1 MLVLLNGRP
10 GAGKLTIGRVLAA
23 RLGARLLDAHSLY
36 NLAFALTD
44 KGTAAF
50 ADTVR
55 ALRALARTRILDL
68 PAGEPVILTDAKFA
82 DSAWGNE
89 LWDDT
94 LAIAR
99 ERGVPLLVVVVECE
113 PSENDRRLRSPER
126 MGKRKPVDDTLLR
139 ADRHGRVLLR
149 RDADGVLE
157 LDVTRLAPGE
167 AAGRIERWLAE
178 RGEGPDAERV
188 APAARRGE

>member
-1 MLVLLNGRP
+1 MLILLNGRP
-10 GAGKLTIGRVLAA
+10 GAGKLTIGRVLAE
-23 RLGARLLDAHSLY
+23 RMGARLLDAHSLY

-44 KGTAAF
+44 KGTPAF

-55 ALRALARTRILDL
+55 ELRVIARQRILDL
-68 PAGEPVILTDAKFA
+68 PPEVPVIFTDAKFE

-99 ERGVPLLVVVVECE
+99 ERGVPFLVVVIECD
-113 PSENDRRLRSPER
+113 PDENDRRLRSPER

-139 ADRHGRVLLR
+139 ADRYERVLLR
-149 RDADGVLE
+149 RDADDVLE
-157 LDVTRLAPGE
+157 LDVTQLSPDE
-167 AAGRIERWLAE
+167 AATRIEGWVSE
-178 RGEGPDAERV
+178 RAGNS
-188 APAARRGE
+188 